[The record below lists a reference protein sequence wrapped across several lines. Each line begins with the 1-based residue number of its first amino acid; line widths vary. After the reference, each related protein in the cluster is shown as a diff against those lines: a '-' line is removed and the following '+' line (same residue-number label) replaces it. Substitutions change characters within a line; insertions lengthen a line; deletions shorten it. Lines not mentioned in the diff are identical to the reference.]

1 MPYSRVKM
9 VYEVYKIIKDNN
21 LKERQELAHFLMQDL
36 EKYSEHLEFIMM
48 DTIYFDS
55 GSVQAMLDRL
65 GKRLEGANLIPQRK
79 RNERRI
85 AKI

>member
-1 MPYSRVKM
+1 MKM

-21 LKERQELAHFLMQDL
+21 FKERQELEHFLMQDL

-55 GSVQAMLDRL
+55 GAVQAMLDRL
-65 GKRLEGANLIPQRK
+65 GKRLEGANLMPQNSTK
-79 RNERRI
+79 E
-85 AKI
+85 K

>member
-1 MPYSRVKM
+1 MPYSRVKK

-21 LKERQELAHFLMQDL
+21 FKERQELEHFLMQDL
-36 EKYSEHLEFIMM
+36 EKYSEHLEFIMA

-65 GKRLEGANLIPQRK
+65 GKRLEGANLMPQNTTK
-79 RNERRI
+79 ETQ
-85 AKI
+85 